1 MMVGVYLSGRTMST
15 MPSRT
20 ELPGNE
26 FDLDPV
32 GLLVRPV
39 RAAAFWLAIALPL
52 AYLPA
57 LAMGFESV
65 SMTVF
70 VGLLIANAVS
80 LVVGHGHNR
89 G

>member
-1 MMVGVYLSGRTMST
+1 

-20 ELPGNE
+20 ELPANDV
-26 FDLDPV
+26 DLDALGV
-32 GLLVRPV
+32 LVRPV
-39 RAAAFWLAIALPL
+39 RAAAFWLAVALPL

-57 LAMGFESV
+57 LATGFESM

-70 VGLLIANAVS
+70 AGLLIANAVS
-80 LVVGHGHNR
+80 LIVGHGHNR